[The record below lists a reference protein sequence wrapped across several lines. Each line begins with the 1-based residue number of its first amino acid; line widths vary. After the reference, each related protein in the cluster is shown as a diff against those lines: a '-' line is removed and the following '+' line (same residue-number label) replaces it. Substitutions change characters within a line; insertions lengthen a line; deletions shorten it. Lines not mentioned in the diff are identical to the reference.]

1 MEKAK
6 QKKFWRIV
14 KWILII
20 YIAGGILLY
29 FIQDKILFHPKAL
42 ERSYTFRFDQPFT
55 ELNIP
60 VSSTR
65 NLNVV
70 KFTVDSI
77 SKGIVLYFHGNRQ
90 NIERYAKF
98 SKFFTDQGFE
108 VWMMDYPGFGKSTG
122 DRKEQV
128 MYHNAMLLYK
138 MAIALQPSENIIIY
152 GRSMGTG
159 VASQLA
165 SIRDCR
171 HLILETPYYNIDA
184 LAKHYF
190 PIYPVNPMSKYSFPT
205 NEYLPFV
212 KAPIT
217 IIHGTRDEVIPYKQ
231 AKKLKEENSVINLIT
246 IEKGKHNNLS
256 DYSIYNKTLEAILK
270 KA

>member
-6 QKKFWRIV
+6 QKKLWLFV
-14 KWILII
+14 KWIIGIYLAIGLLI
-20 YIAGGILLY
+20 Y
-29 FIQDKILFHPKAL
+29 FFQDKILFHPKSL
-42 ERSYTFRFDQPFT
+42 DRNYTFRFDQPFT

-65 NLNVV
+65 NLNVI
-70 KFTVDSI
+70 KFTVDSA

-98 SKFFTDQGFE
+98 SKLFTEQDFE

-122 DRKEQV
+122 KRNEQV
-128 MYHNAMLLYK
+128 IYQDAMLLYK
-138 MAIALQPSENIIIY
+138 MAIAMQPSENIIIY

-165 SIRDCR
+165 SVRDCR

-205 NEYLPFV
+205 NEYLKFV

-217 IIHGTRDEVIPYKQ
+217 IIHGTHDEVIPYKQ
-231 AKKLKEENSVINLIT
+231 AKKLKQENPVINFIT

-256 DYSIYNKTLEAILK
+256 EYPMFNKTIAAILH
-270 KA
+270 

>member
-1 MEKAK
+1 M
-6 QKKFWRIV
+6 WRIA
-14 KWILII
+14 KWILVI
-20 YIAGGILLY
+20 YIAVGLILY
-29 FIQDKILFHPKAL
+29 FFQDKILFHPKTL
-42 ERSYTFRFDQPFT
+42 ERNYSFRFDQPFT

-60 VSSTR
+60 VSSER

-70 KFTVDSI
+70 KFTTDSV

-98 SKFFTDQGFE
+98 SKIFTNSGFE

-122 DRKEQV
+122 DRNEKTI
-128 MYHNAMLLYK
+128 YNDAMLLYR

-165 SIRDCR
+165 SVRASR
-171 HLILETPYYNIDA
+171 HLVLETPYYNISA
-184 LAKHYF
+184 LAKHYL

-205 NEYLPFV
+205 NEYLQFV
-212 KAPIT
+212 RAPVT
-217 IIHGTRDEVIPYKQ
+217 ILHGTRDEVIPYKQ
-231 AKKLKEENSVINLIT
+231 AKKLKNENPDIQFISIGN
-246 IEKGKHNNLS
+246 GKHNNLA
-256 DYSIYNKTLEAILK
+256 DYPIFNKAIEAILK
-270 KA
+270 KP

>member
-1 MEKAK
+1 MEKAR
-6 QKKFWRIV
+6 QKKFWHIV
-14 KWILII
+14 KWIMVI
-20 YIAGGILLY
+20 YIAVGLILY
-29 FIQDKILFHPKAL
+29 FMQDKILFHPKAL
-42 ERSYTFRFDQPFT
+42 DKNYSFRFNEAFT

-70 KFTVDSI
+70 KFTTDSI
-77 SKGIVLYFHGNRQ
+77 YKGIVLYFHGNRQ

-98 SKFFTDQGFE
+98 SKLFTDSGFE

-122 DRKEQV
+122 DRNEITIYKD
-128 MYHNAMLLYK
+128 AMLLYK

-152 GRSMGTG
+152 GKSIGTG
-159 VASQLA
+159 VAAQLA
-165 SIRDCR
+165 SVRECR
-171 HLILETPYYNIDA
+171 HLILETPYYNMDA

-190 PIYPVNPMSKYSFPT
+190 FLYPVNPMSKYSFPV

-212 KAPIT
+212 KAPAT
-217 IIHGTRDEVIPYKQ
+217 IFHGTKDEVIPYTQ
-231 AKKLKEENSVINLIT
+231 TKKLKKENPNIHLIT

-256 DYSIYNKTLEAILK
+256 EYPIFNKTLEAVLQE
-270 KA
+270 